1 MEATGVGLAEAI
13 DAVREE
19 LCKAQNGGRGSDVRF
34 AVGDVELEFVVDATS
49 KGGGE
54 ASIKVLSVFSVGGKG
69 EEARGET
76 NRVKV
81 TLRPVGV
88 NGKPFEVSSSGKA
101 RPDGGVSR

>member
-1 MEATGVGLAEAI
+1 MAKAALAS
-13 DAVREE
+13 
-19 LCKAQNGGRGSDVRF
+19 LY
-34 AVGDVELEFVVDATS
+34 
-49 KGGGE
+49 
-54 ASIKVLSVFSVGGKG
+54 
-69 EEARGET
+69 GET

>member
-69 EEARGET
+69 EQARGAFGQLAGGDAPW
-76 NRVKV
+76 R
-81 TLRPVGV
+81 
-88 NGKPFEVSSSGKA
+88 KPRWHRSTA
-101 RPDGGVSR
+101 RPIV